1 MKNIALT
8 LILLSTMLVSFGCAA
23 TPTQKFETASK
34 LYQTTGTAVAAAIN
48 ADLVDLDTAI
58 AIGRIDEQA
67 HAALTE
73 WRNNYLTM
81 TDDEA
86 HAGIDRVL
94 AIIRGIRAVVSE
106 QQATESETTDPMTLP
121 SLN

>member
-1 MKNIALT
+1 MKNILLS

-23 TPTQKFETASK
+23 TPSQKFKTASD

-48 ADLVDLDTAI
+48 ADLVDVDTAI

-67 HAALTE
+67 HTALIT
-73 WRNNYLTM
+73 WRENYPFM

-86 HAGIDRVL
+86 HSEIERVL
-94 AIIRGIRAVVSE
+94 AIIRGIRAVVA
-106 QQATESETTDPMTLP
+106 QQIEP
-121 SLN
+121 SSAELAPN